1 MQVYMMSWR
10 EFQLRSF
17 GYKRKDRQ
25 DWLKVREVA
34 YSSLVGSHLDPKKLP
49 KTKEKFLPLGMEQ
62 QKRVSDEQK
71 ENFLKAFRKYQNE
84 RKT

>member
-1 MQVYMMSWR
+1 MMSWR

-34 YSSLVGSHLDPKKLP
+34 YASLVGSHLDPKKLP
-49 KTKEKFLPLGMEQ
+49 KTKEKFLPLGTEQ
-62 QKRVSDEQK
+62 KSRVSDEQK
-71 ENFLKAFRKYQNE
+71 AMFLKAFRKYQDE

>member
-1 MQVYMMSWR
+1 MMSWR

>member
-1 MQVYMMSWR
+1 MSWR